1 MEVSPDSSTHYS
13 LWQVNQTSTL
23 PMSNTF
29 LCIIK
34 LHFFSFLF
42 VNFMELKYYVIYKP
56 YQMLSQFSPEGAKSC
71 LKDFA
76 DFPKNVYPVGRLD
89 YDSEG
94 LLIITNDNLLKN
106 ILTNPKSNIKKSY
119 YAQVEGNSSINQI
132 SELENGVEINLK
144 SGKYI
149 TKPAIVEIISTPDV
163 PERQPPIRF
172 RKQIPTTWL
181 SITITEGKNRQVR
194 KMTAAVNLPTLRL
207 IRYSI
212 GNLSLQFLGG
222 KSMIEISKHEIYK
235 LTMGN

>member
-1 MEVSPDSSTHYS
+1 
-13 LWQVNQTSTL
+13 
-23 PMSNTF
+23 
-29 LCIIK
+29 
-34 LHFFSFLF
+34 
-42 VNFMELKYYVIYKP
+42 MELKYYVIYKP
-56 YQMLSQFSPEGAKSC
+56 YQILSQFSPESGKSC

-94 LLIITNDNLLKN
+94 LLIITNDNKLKN

-119 YAQVEGNSSINQI
+119 YAQVEGISSISQI
-132 SELENGVEINLK
+132 SELEEGVEINLK

-181 SITITEGKNRQVR
+181 SITITEGKNRQIR

-212 GNLSLQFLGG
+212 GKLNLQFLDG
-222 KSMIEISKHEIYK
+222 KSMVEISKDEIYK

>member
-1 MEVSPDSSTHYS
+1 
-13 LWQVNQTSTL
+13 
-23 PMSNTF
+23 
-29 LCIIK
+29 
-34 LHFFSFLF
+34 
-42 VNFMELKYYVIYKP
+42 MELKYYVIYKP
-56 YQMLSQFSPEGAKSC
+56 YQMLSQFSPEGGKSC

-76 DFPKNVYPVGRLD
+76 IFPKNAYPVGRLD

-94 LLIITNDNLLKN
+94 LLIITNDNKLKN

-119 YAQVEGNSSINQI
+119 YAQVEGISSISQI
-132 SELENGVEINLK
+132 AELEKGVEINLK

-149 TKPAIVEIISTPDV
+149 TKPAIVEIISTPNV

-181 SITITEGKNRQVR
+181 SITITEGKNRQIR

-212 GNLSLQFLGG
+212 GKLNLQFLDG
-222 KSMIEISKHEIYK
+222 KSMIEISKDEIYK